1 MEMLYPLTFKDVFKE
16 KVWGGNKI
24 HTILGKDF
32 RPLIDCGEVW
42 LLSALPGS
50 ESEVKSGR
58 LAGNT
63 LAELVE
69 VFMDE
74 LVGERIY
81 ESYGDEFPL
90 LCKFID
96 ANDYLSIQ
104 VHPGDALAR
113 QRHASSGKAEMWY
126 VVHAEP
132 GARLINGFKEDITP
146 EIFLKA
152 LQDNKLQDYLQ
163 YVDVQAGDV
172 FDIPPGRVH
181 ALGPGIL
188 LAEIQQAA
196 DITYRVYDWNR
207 PGKDGRMRDLHIDL
221 ALDAIDYKQTSSLKT
236 AYPQKLNETVRL
248 TSNAHFST
256 AMIQFDRPVEKDLGE
271 MDSCV
276 VYLCTQG
283 QVECRYQ
290 GGNVRLQMGDLV
302 LVPAMMQELTLVPL
316 PAARLI
322 EVHL

>member
-1 MEMLYPLTFKDVFKE
+1 
-16 KVWGGNKI
+16 
-24 HTILGKDF
+24 
-32 RPLIDCGEVW
+32 
-42 LLSALPGS
+42 
-50 ESEVKSGR
+50 
-58 LAGNT
+58 
-63 LAELVE
+63 
-69 VFMDE
+69 MDE

-81 ESYGDEFPL
+81 ETYGYAFPL

-132 GARLINGFKEDITP
+132 GPALSMDSGRYYS

-188 LAEIQQAA
+188 LAK
-196 DITYRVYDWNR
+196 YN
-207 PGKDGRMRDLHIDL
+207 
-221 ALDAIDYKQTSSLKT
+221 SSG
-236 AYPQKLNETVRL
+236 Y
-248 TSNAHFST
+248 H
-256 AMIQFDRPVEKDLGE
+256 
-271 MDSCV
+271 
-276 VYLCTQG
+276 
-283 QVECRYQ
+283 
-290 GGNVRLQMGDLV
+290 
-302 LVPAMMQELTLVPL
+302 L
-316 PAARLI
+316 PCL
-322 EVHL
+322 